1 MAKKIK
7 KYKVGIDSETYA
19 ISMVESPAIE
29 SDFVALSKE
38 EEKRVFLESDERHMV
53 YGAAL
58 IPDKDIYRNNGE
70 QEFYISFTK
79 ESIEKMSQDFMKNYR
94 QNEVTLDHE
103 EMANDITI
111 TESWLVEDPYKDKAN
126 ALGINVP
133 KGTWMVGMKV
143 NQIDV
148 WERVKSGELKGFS
161 VESMIS
167 LEDFSKQNTN
177 NMNIETNDNMF
188 WDKMKNILSEVF
200 TSLSMS
206 KKDEDIV
213 KTMNEGTNTIE
224 ELAAM
229 SGFTSVEEYQKE
241 VEAIEAELEENAQ
254 PTEPTVETPKTE
266 EPAVVE
272 EPKVEEPKQT
282 EEEPKVEEKP
292 QENNAHLEELI
303 NSLKEEI
310 NALKEMNN
318 GLNDKVKELSKEPST
333 KPVNTNAKPSGAST
347 YSAWREQMRNMIG

>member
-38 EEKRVFLESDERHMV
+38 EEVKVFLESEERHMV

-133 KGTWMVGMKV
+133 QGAWMVGMKV

-148 WERVKSGELKGFS
+148 WERIKAGELKGFS

-167 LEDFSKQNTN
+167 LEEFSKQNN
-177 NMNIETNDNMF
+177 DNMNIETNDMGF
-188 WDKMKNILSEVF
+188 WNKMKEVLAEVF
-200 TSLSMS
+200 S
-206 KKDEDIV
+206 KKEGDIEPID
-213 KTMNEGTNTIE
+213 ME
-224 ELAAM
+224 ELAAN
-229 SGFTSVEEYQKE
+229 SGFTNVEDYKKE
-241 VEAIEAELEENAQ
+241 VEAIKAELEGQNTAEPAV
-254 PTEPTVETPKTE
+254 EPTVEPTVE
-266 EPAVVE
+266 EPKPVEEPKVEEPVVE
-272 EPKVEEPKQT
+272 EPKVEEKPK
-282 EEEPKVEEKP
+282 EDNK
-292 QENNAHLEELI
+292 HLEELI

-310 NALKEMNN
+310 NALKDMNN
-318 GLNDKVKELSKEPST
+318 GLNEKVKELSKEPSA
-333 KPVNTNAKPSGAST
+333 KPVNTNAKPSATDT
-347 YSAWREQMRNMIG
+347 YSAWREQMRSMIS

>member
-1 MAKKIK
+1 MTKKIK

-177 NMNIETNDNMF
+177 NMNIETNDMGF
-188 WDKMKNILSEVF
+188 WNKMKEVLGIF
-200 TSLSMS
+200 
-206 KKDEDIV
+206 
-213 KTMNEGTNTIE
+213 
-224 ELAAM
+224 
-229 SGFTSVEEYQKE
+229 
-241 VEAIEAELEENAQ
+241 
-254 PTEPTVETPKTE
+254 
-266 EPAVVE
+266 
-272 EPKVEEPKQT
+272 
-282 EEEPKVEEKP
+282 
-292 QENNAHLEELI
+292 
-303 NSLKEEI
+303 
-310 NALKEMNN
+310 
-318 GLNDKVKELSKEPST
+318 
-333 KPVNTNAKPSGAST
+333 
-347 YSAWREQMRNMIG
+347 

>member
-38 EEKRVFLESDERHMV
+38 EEKRVFLESEERHMV

-79 ESIEKMSQDFMKNYR
+79 ESIEKMSQDFIKNYR
-94 QNEVTLDHE
+94 QNEVTLDHD

-133 KGTWMVGMKV
+133 KGSWMIGMKV

-177 NMNIETNDNMF
+177 NMNIETNDMF
-188 WDKMKNILSEVF
+188 WDKLKNILKDTF
-200 TSLSMS
+200 S
-206 KKDEDIV
+206 KKVEEPTV
-213 KTMNEGTNTIE
+213 E
-224 ELAAM
+224 ELAAN
-229 SGFTSVEEYQKE
+229 SGFTNVEDYQKE
-241 VEAIEAELEENAQ
+241 VEAINAELEEQNAEE
-254 PTEPTVETPKTE
+254 PAVEPTVEPTVE
-266 EPAVVE
+266 EPKPAE
-272 EPKVEEPKQT
+272 EPKVEEPAV
-282 EEEPKVEEKP
+282 EEPKVEEKP
-292 QENNAHLEELI
+292 KEDNTKHLEELI
-303 NSLKEEI
+303 GSLKEEI
-310 NALKEMNN
+310 NALKEMNS
-318 GLNDKVKELSKEPST
+318 GLNDKVKELSKEPSA
-333 KPVNTNAKPSGAST
+333 KPVNTNAKPSAADT
-347 YSAWREQMRNMIG
+347 YSAWREQMRSMIG

>member
-206 KKDEDIV
+206 KKDEDII
-213 KTMNEGTNTIE
+213 KTMNENTNTIE

-241 VEAIEAELEENAQ
+241 LESIKAELEENAQ
-254 PTEPTVETPKTE
+254 PTEPTVETPKVE

-272 EPKVEEPKQT
+272 EPKVEEPKPT

>member
-38 EEKRVFLESDERHMV
+38 EEVKVFLESEERHMV

-133 KGTWMVGMKV
+133 QGTWMVGMKV

-148 WERVKSGELKGFS
+148 WDRVKSGELKGFS

-167 LEDFSKQNTN
+167 LEDFSKQNEN
-177 NMNIETNDNMF
+177 NMNIETNDMGF
-188 WDKMKNILSEVF
+188 WNKMKEVLAEVF
-200 TSLSMS
+200 S
-206 KKDEDIV
+206 KKEGDIEPID
-213 KTMNEGTNTIE
+213 ME
-224 ELAAM
+224 ELAAN
-229 SGFTSVEEYQKE
+229 SGFTNVEDYEKE
-241 VEAIEAELEENAQ
+241 VNAIKEELEEENAPTEPQ
-254 PTEPTVETPKTE
+254 PQEPTVEEPKVE
-266 EPAVVE
+266 EPVVE
-272 EPKVEEPKQT
+272 EPKVEEPK
-282 EEEPKVEEKP
+282 VEDKP

-318 GLNDKVKELSKEPST
+318 GLNDKVKELSKEPSA
-333 KPVNTNAKPSGAST
+333 KPVNTNAKPSAKDT

>member
-177 NMNIETNDNMF
+177 NMTIETNDNMF

-206 KKDEDIV
+206 KKDEDII
-213 KTMNEGTNTIE
+213 KTMNENTNTIE

-241 VEAIEAELEENAQ
+241 LAAIEAELEENAQ
-254 PTEPTVETPKTE
+254 PTEPTVETPKVE
-266 EPAVVE
+266 EPVVE
-272 EPKVEEPKQT
+272 EPKVEEPKPT

-310 NALKEMNN
+310 NALRSYNSDLDK
-318 GLNDKVKELSKEPST
+318 KVKELSKEPST